1 MDENQNQKTKKQEEK
16 EAKEKVGETVTRAG
30 LDYATEGKW
39 ENFRNKPVIGR
50 VAQHTERKGGKK
62 FARSPGGKMV
72 GKQAKQ
78 LNDSGVV
85 DLANKSMDTLGGAN
99 SASSSKTTSNNNSVQ
114 NTSSSSNFNQNSNN
128 TNIGKNTSNSLESST
143 NDAKTTEE
151 SSNKNTSDSKEKGS
165 VKGILGKK
173 NLKTKILLASV
184 ISSLVSTMLFIV
196 VLISP
201 LIALGIID
209 IDGGSSGGGS
219 MSYNGYSNISSN
231 SSYWWPIGGNE
242 TNEVDGKIYASGAPA
257 CTNITSNF
265 GLRELDGRSNNH
277 SGMDISCGNQSGQ
290 DNIIAALDG
299 TVIEV
304 VNGYSDDR
312 NQNAGYGNHVKIQ
325 HNNGDVTIYGH
336 MYLNSI
342 TVEVGDHVSQGQVIG
357 KMGSSGNS
365 TGTHLHFEI
374 RRNGTP
380 TDPANYISS
389 SDARPSSTTGNYVSA
404 STNKQSICLS
414 LKASGISENGTI
426 AVMTNIN
433 HESSFSTTA
442 LGDGGTSFGIC
453 QWHNERYTNL
463 QNSFPNSYQT
473 VGGQIQF
480 LIYELQNGYS
490 SLYNNLVSGS
500 SSPSDLTYEFC
511 SKFEVPANTENT
523 CRTRGNNASN
533 FTDYVKNN
541 CK

>member
-1 MDENQNQKTKKQEEK
+1 MHSDE
-16 EAKEKVGETVTRAG
+16 RI
-30 LDYATEGKW
+30 
-39 ENFRNKPVIGR
+39 R
-50 VAQHTERKGGKK
+50 
-62 FARSPGGKMV
+62 
-72 GKQAKQ
+72 
-78 LNDSGVV
+78 
-85 DLANKSMDTLGGAN
+85 DLANELNIDYG
-99 SASSSKTTSNNNSVQ
+99 
-114 NTSSSSNFNQNSNN
+114 SSSNSADQMRKIAESVGMDNF
-128 TNIGKNTSNSLESST
+128 NSLYDVDKLEEKLKEMAKEQRAR
-143 NDAKTTEE
+143 NDKE
-151 SSNKNTSDSKEKGS
+151 TSDSKEKGS
-165 VKGILGKK
+165 VKGIFGKK
-173 NLKTKILLASV
+173 NIKIKLLLISA
-184 ISSLVSTMLFIV
+184 ISSLVFTMLFIV

-209 IDGGSSGGGS
+209 IGGGSSGGGS
-219 MSYNGYSNISSN
+219 MSYNGYSNISSS

-242 TNEVDGKIYASGAPA
+242 TNEVDGKIYADGAPA

-265 GLRELDGRSNNH
+265 GLRELDGGSNNH

-304 VNGYSDDR
+304 VNEYADGR

-404 STNKQSICLS
+404 DSTKQSICLS

-426 AVMTNIN
+426 AVLTNME
-433 HESSFSTTA
+433 HESNFDPNVV
-442 LGDGGTSFGIC
+442 GDGGTSFGIC